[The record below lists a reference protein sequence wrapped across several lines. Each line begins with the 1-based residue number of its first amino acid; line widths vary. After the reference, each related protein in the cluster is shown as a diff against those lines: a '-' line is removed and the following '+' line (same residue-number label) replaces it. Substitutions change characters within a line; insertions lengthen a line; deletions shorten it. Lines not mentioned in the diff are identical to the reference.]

1 MNDDTFVN
9 ELTLSEWEAIKKWG
23 FLAINPSIKIDVE
36 KTLKKHCPH
45 LRLTKTY
52 PSIFSQTHI

>member
-1 MNDDTFVN
+1 MNNNTFAN

-23 FLAINPSIKIDVE
+23 FLATNIHLEVKAE

-45 LRLTKTY
+45 LRLVKTY